1 MRSTMQLPK
10 RVFIDTSAWIDFTL
24 KGEKYHR
31 EIFDYLISEVK
42 KGSKFFTSD
51 YVLDETFTRLL
62 TGQSFKSAKIFRDK
76 IKALAKERQLL
87 VLWTE
92 EVRFD
97 KSWALFEKFSEH
109 KLSFTD
115 VTIVSYVRD
124 IKIDEILTLDKGFK
138 KVGLT
143 TKPTLRIT

>member
-1 MRSTMQLPK
+1 MDEPK
-10 RVFIDTSAWIDFTL
+10 RIFIDTSAWIDFTL
-24 KGEKYHR
+24 ANETFHKP
-31 EIFDYLISEVK
+31 IFDYLIAEVK

-76 IKALAKERQLL
+76 IKALVKERQLL
-87 VLWTE
+87 ILWTE

-97 KSWALFEKFSEH
+97 KSWALFEKFKEH
-109 KLSFTD
+109 LLSFTD
-115 VTIVSYVRD
+115 ATVVSYMRD
-124 IKIDEILTLDKGFK
+124 LKIDEILTLDKGFR

-143 TKPTLRIT
+143 TKPALRV

>member
-31 EIFDYLISEVK
+31 EISEYLISEVK

-51 YVLDETFTRLL
+51 YVLDETFTRLI
-62 TGQSFKSAKIFRDK
+62 TGQSFASAKVLKNKVRK
-76 IKALAKERQLL
+76 LEKEKQLL
-87 VLWTE
+87 VLWTD
-92 EVRFD
+92 EVFFN
-97 KSWALFEKFSEH
+97 KAWEYFEKFSEH

-115 VTIVSYVRD
+115 ATIYTFAKD
-124 IKIDEILTLDKGFK
+124 LKINEILTLDRGFE

-143 TKPTLRIT
+143 VQPKL